1 MKFYSLWLT
10 RQLSYNKRLFIGMS
24 LLLLVFLVL
33 TGCSGIG
40 GGSATPAASGSPTPG
55 GGNGASATTT
65 VSATPVVRLGV
76 QPCPE
81 AVKDPTHWTVIIAPT
96 STSKVESVS
105 CGNLRGTSSLQ
116 ALVTVR
122 NEGSGAILDVYV
134 YDHITDPSP
143 VQLFKLQNLTK
154 GDAKISVYNTV
165 MTAEVDPNSSI
176 NKGRP
181 NANLTQDLFREFK
194 WSDGAGTLVPV
205 AFPGIF
211 PDLTR
216 YQAEADQAQVNQG
229 HQPWKLSATLTAQAL
244 AASHNL
250 LKWSPDAPATMVS
263 GGGSHDINAVVSV
276 KSTRAGAGTITVT
289 MSRLEQNSNGGIWEV
304 TSVTSPG
311 MSITTP
317 QDRDR
322 LTSPTTVTGKGN
334 AFEGKIG
341 KVIVL
346 DHLYTDI
353 GHSDANGTNGTAGNG
368 STTFSS
374 NVSYNASFKTGI
386 QEGVVV
392 LYSFSNADGSVAGA
406 VMVKEMLS

>member
-1 MKFYSLWLT
+1 MKCYALWHT
-10 RQLSYNKRLFIGMS
+10 MHLSQKKRLFIGMS
-24 LLLLVFLVL
+24 LLLLVFLIL
-33 TGCSGIG
+33 TGCSGTG
-40 GGSATPAASGSPTPG
+40 GGSATPTTGGSPSTG
-55 GGNGASATTT
+55 GGNGSTATKTASQ
-65 VSATPVVRLGV
+65 TPVVRLGV

-81 AVKDPTHWTVIIAPT
+81 AVKDPAHWMAIIAPT
-96 STSKVESVS
+96 STFKVERIS
-105 CGNLRGTSSLQ
+105 CGNLRGAPSLQ

-134 YDHITDPSP
+134 YDNITDPSP
-143 VQLFKLQNLTK
+143 VQLFKLQSLTK

-181 NANLTQDLFREFK
+181 NADLTQDLFREFK

-244 AASHNL
+244 AASQNL
-250 LKWSPDAPATMVS
+250 LKWSPDAAATIVS
-263 GGGSHDINAVVSV
+263 GGGSRDINAVVSV
-276 KSTRAGAGTITVT
+276 KSTHAGGGTITVT
-289 MSRLEQNSNGGIWEV
+289 MSRLEQNSNGGLWEV

-322 LTSPTTVTGKGN
+322 LTSPVVVNGKGN

-353 GHSDANGTNGTAGNG
+353 GRADAKGANGTAGNG
-368 STTFSS
+368 NTTFSS
-374 NVSYNASFKTGI
+374 NVSYNSSFKTGI
-386 QEGVVV
+386 QEGIVV
-392 LYSFSNADGSVAGA
+392 LYSYSNADGSIAGA

>member
-1 MKFYSLWLT
+1 
-10 RQLSYNKRLFIGMS
+10 
-24 LLLLVFLVL
+24 
-33 TGCSGIG
+33 
-40 GGSATPAASGSPTPG
+40 
-55 GGNGASATTT
+55 
-65 VSATPVVRLGV
+65 
-76 QPCPE
+76 
-81 AVKDPTHWTVIIAPT
+81 
-96 STSKVESVS
+96 
-105 CGNLRGTSSLQ
+105 
-116 ALVTVR
+116 
-122 NEGSGAILDVYV
+122 V

-244 AASHNL
+244 AASQNL
-250 LKWSPDAPATMVS
+250 LKWSPDAPATIVS

-276 KSTRAGAGTITVT
+276 KSTHASGGTITVT

-311 MSITTP
+311 ISITTP

-353 GHSDANGTNGTAGNG
+353 GHSDAKGASGNG
-368 STTFSS
+368 STTFSGT
-374 NVSYNASFKTGI
+374 VSYNASFKTGI

>member
-10 RQLSYNKRLFIGMS
+10 TQFSHKKCLFIGMS

-40 GGSATPAASGSPTPG
+40 GNGGGATPTARGSPSSR
-55 GGNGASATTT
+55 GGNGLTATATASQ
-65 VSATPVVRLGV
+65 TPVVRLGA

-81 AVKDPTHWTVIIAPT
+81 AIKDPGHWTAIIAPT

-105 CGNLRGTSSLQ
+105 CGNLRGTPSLQ
-116 ALVTVR
+116 ALVMVR

-134 YDHITDPSP
+134 YDHIADPSP
-143 VQLFKLQNLTK
+143 VQLFKLQSLTK

-181 NANLTQDLFREFK
+181 DANMTQDLFREFK

-244 AASHNL
+244 AASQKL
-250 LKWSPDAPATMVS
+250 LKWSPTAPATTVS

-276 KSTRAGAGTITVT
+276 KSTHAGAGTITVT
-289 MSRLEQNSNGGIWEV
+289 MSRLEQNSNGGLWEV

-322 LTSPTTVTGKGN
+322 LTSPTTVQGKGN

-341 KVIVL
+341 KVVVL

-353 GHSDANGTNGTAGNG
+353 GHSDANGATGNG

-374 NVSYNASFKTGI
+374 NVSYSASFKTGI
-386 QEGVVV
+386 QEGIVA
-392 LYSFSNADGSVAGA
+392 LYSYSNADGSVAGA

>member
-10 RQLSYNKRLFIGMS
+10 TQLSHKKRFSIGIS

-40 GGSATPAASGSPTPG
+40 SGSATPTAGGSPTSG
-55 GGNGASATTT
+55 GGNGPTATTT

-76 QPCPE
+76 QPCPD

-105 CGNLRGTSSLQ
+105 CGNLRGTPSLQ

-244 AASHNL
+244 AASQDL
-250 LKWSPDAPATMVS
+250 LKWSPNAPATIVS

-276 KSTRAGAGTITVT
+276 KSTHPGAGTITVT

-322 LTSPTTVTGKGN
+322 LTSSTTVTGKGN

-353 GHSDANGTNGTAGNG
+353 GHSDAKGATGNG
-368 STTFSS
+368 NTTFSS

-392 LYSFSNADGSVAGA
+392 LYSYSNADGSIAGA